1 MCASLS
7 SRSHCS
13 PVASVLGED
22 LLGQLGVRGSSLVGA
37 EGEACKDFRI
47 PGSWKGHGSV
57 HPSFCATDKV
67 SADNFLSITLGPQ
80 RRSPPPT
87 PKCFSCSVLCWA
99 CEAWQS
105 KVKVTQS
112 CLTLWDPTDYT
123 VHGSLQARMLGWV
136 AFPFSRD
143 LPNPQIKPRYP
154 ALQADS
160 FISWATREA
169 QRKPQA
175 RPGELQPKNVVLVNS
190 DGWSEPQLHT
200 SWLESGLHSPTGE
213 FGGCCFTRCASFDV
227 SVDPC
232 ECPGCL
238 YMVGSPSSA
247 LPIL

>member
-7 SRSHCS
+7 SRSRCS

-37 EGEACKDFRI
+37 KGEACKDFRI

-57 HPSFCATDKV
+57 HPSFCAADKV

-105 KVKVTQS
+105 KVKVAQS

-123 VHGSLQARMLGWV
+123 VHGSLQARTLEWV
-136 AFPFSRD
+136 SLSLLQGIFPIHRS
-143 LPNPQIKPRYP
+143 NPGLLHYRQILLSAEPH
-154 ALQADS
+154 
-160 FISWATREA
+160 
-169 QRKPQA
+169 RKPKGSHKQ
-175 RPGELQPKNVVLVNS
+175 
-190 DGWSEPQLHT
+190 
-200 SWLESGLHSPTGE
+200 GL
-213 FGGCCFTRCASFDV
+213 
-227 SVDPC
+227 
-232 ECPGCL
+232 
-238 YMVGSPSSA
+238 GSSS
-247 LPIL
+247 LKT